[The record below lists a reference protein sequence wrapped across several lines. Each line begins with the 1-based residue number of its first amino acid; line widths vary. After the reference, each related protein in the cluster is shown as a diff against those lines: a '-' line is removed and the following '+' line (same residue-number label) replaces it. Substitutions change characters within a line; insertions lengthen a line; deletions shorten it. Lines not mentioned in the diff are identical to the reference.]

1 MYYSVVILSKI
12 LLLFTFTVPL
22 SLWGGGGWGGAE
34 GLMGINRNSQR
45 NLSQSSEVWE
55 EDSDLETV
63 ISLPLSGALEVV
75 FLY

>member
-22 SLWGGGGWGGAE
+22 SLPWGGGGGGGGAE

-45 NLSQSSEVWE
+45 NLSQSSGSW
-55 EDSDLETV
+55 
-63 ISLPLSGALEVV
+63 GGGW
-75 FLY
+75 